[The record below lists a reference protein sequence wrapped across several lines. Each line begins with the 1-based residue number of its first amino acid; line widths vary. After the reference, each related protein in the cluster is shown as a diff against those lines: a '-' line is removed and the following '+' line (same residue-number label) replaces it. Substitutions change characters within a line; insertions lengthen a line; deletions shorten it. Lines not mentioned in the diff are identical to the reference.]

1 LATGVGDRPVPK
13 LELMLARHN
22 EILKNAAMKQVAN
35 RGGLNG

>member
-1 LATGVGDRPVPK
+1 
-13 LELMLARHN
+13 MLARHN